1 MFMGALSS
9 VQLLSLSCLD
19 VHAFVDFLDYCNHW
33 MFDRWTRVGTA
44 SQSWIWYPTCPLLY
58 HQICVCCWRLCCSSE
73 DIHPTS
79 NNKVEVNSG
88 VRARVWVFK
97 RGSLRVLVPSSCFS
111 CCVLKSFNVF
121 SLSMTLTE
129 QEYVFCIWLRK
140 QSPVVS
146 MYYTLVMM
154 NTSLCSLWQLRI
166 YSWLLDWR
174 DRRAR
179 ECVGLWIC
187 VTHFHCFI
195 PSAGIRFDNL
205 CSILMWSQEDFAAAK
220 IPSPFS
226 FG

>member
-1 MFMGALSS
+1 MVPNLPVALPP
-9 VQLLSLSCLD
+9 D
-19 VHAFVDFLDYCNHW
+19 
-33 MFDRWTRVGTA
+33 
-44 SQSWIWYPTCPLLY
+44 
-58 HQICVCCWRLCCSSE
+58 
-73 DIHPTS
+73 
-79 NNKVEVNSG
+79 
-88 VRARVWVFK
+88 
-97 RGSLRVLVPSSCFS
+97 LRVLLEALLQQARLFIPQVTIKLKWIQVWGRVCEYLREAA
-111 CCVLKSFNVF
+111 CVFWCLHRAFPAVSWKVLMFF